1 MIFRLPI
8 IFALILFLVN
18 FSASCQWTK
27 KHAKQWQKEMNIS
40 FKIRK
45 KVFCEEQNI
54 SEDIEFD
61 NLDHLC
67 NHFMIYKK
75 SEAIATARVRK
86 KENHIFKIERV
97 AVLVEHRNIKVG
109 SLLINEIIKYYNETE
124 NKSSIILHSQVA
136 VEKFYKSLN
145 FVSYGENFLEDGIL
159 HIAMRHIN

>member
-1 MIFRLPI
+1 MNAFKFYKITSNDEI
-8 IFALILFLVN
+8 
-18 FSASCQWTK
+18 
-27 KHAKQWQKEMNIS
+27 NIS

-45 KVFCEEQNI
+45 KVFCGEQNI

-75 SEAIATARVRK
+75 REAIATARVRE

-109 SLLINEIIKYYNETE
+109 SLLINEIIKYYNE
-124 NKSSIILHSQVA
+124 NNIHVKKIVFCIIGPAFLIPVSASSIYFSHF
-136 VEKFYKSLN
+136 EKQ
-145 FVSYGENFLEDGIL
+145 I
-159 HIAMRHIN
+159 

>member
-1 MIFRLPI
+1 MNAFKFFKI
-8 IFALILFLVN
+8 ISNDEI
-18 FSASCQWTK
+18 
-27 KHAKQWQKEMNIS
+27 NIS

-67 NHFMIYKK
+67 NHFMIYKE

-109 SLLINEIIKYYNETE
+109 SFLINEIMI
-124 NKSSIILHSQVA
+124 
-136 VEKFYKSLN
+136 SLR
-145 FVSYGENFLEDGIL
+145 GGGGW
-159 HIAMRHIN
+159 RK